1 MLAHAQPFGTPARS
15 KGSRDYFFSGFSGF
29 FGPSTAGSDLM

>member
-1 MLAHAQPFGTPARS
+1 MLTHARLFGTLVQSRS
-15 KGSRDYFFSGFSGF
+15 TPRGYFFSGF